1 MTDDN
6 GSTRKRGD
14 GQSNQERLEAQGYGP
29 TLERI
34 PALVSAA
41 RIAFNT
47 NDVACYFWET
57 LSGPIRGL
65 ARPRLEVLKVV
76 VDVFPEYKIL
86 ATVLEEAR
94 PDPRYVA
101 FLICGLER
109 WTAATYDLHSF
120 DVRVL
125 S

>member
-1 MTDDN
+1 MN
-6 GSTRKRGD
+6 PKSSRKIGD
-14 GQSNQERLEAQGYGP
+14 GSSNQERLEAQGYGP

-34 PALVSAA
+34 PGLVASA
-41 RIAFNT
+41 RRAFNT

-65 ARPRLEVLKVV
+65 ARPRLEVAKVV
-76 VDVFPEYKIL
+76 QDVFPEYKVL
-86 ATVLEEAR
+86 LTVLEEPR
-94 PDPRYVA
+94 QDPRYVA

-109 WTAATYDLHSF
+109 WTAATYDLEGHG
-120 DVRVL
+120 VLVL